1 VSLIVY
7 VNNQCVSEDKQQSRH
22 PVTVEIA
29 GSAPVGGVS
38 IHGDIAQLGEH
49 SPCKRKVVGSNPT
62 GSIQVTLSMAA
73 SLMVKTLW

>member
-1 VSLIVY
+1 MSLIVY

-38 IHGDIAQLGEH
+38 IHGGIAQLGEH

-62 GSIQVTLSMAA
+62 GSIQVIPSMVV